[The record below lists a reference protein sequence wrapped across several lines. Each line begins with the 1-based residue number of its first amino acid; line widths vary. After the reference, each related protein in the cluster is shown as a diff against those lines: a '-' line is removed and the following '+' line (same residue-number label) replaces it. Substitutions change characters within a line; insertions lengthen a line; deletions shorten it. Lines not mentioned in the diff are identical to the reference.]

1 MIKKILSVVLAFS
14 MLNLNLLAA
23 APLDRGTMLIVR
35 LLSTVKSNSKNSVSA
50 IVDNDV
56 KGKNGE
62 ILIKRG
68 TPVQTSIK
76 REKAKGC
83 GRAGFVELKCISTT
97 SVDGQTILLEGS
109 SSATGKDNK
118 GLAIGLGV
126 GLGVTFLPVIGFA
139 FLAIKGEPGIIEPS
153 IISNVFVMNDYNIE
167 N

>member
-23 APLDRGTMLIVR
+23 APLDRGTMFIVR
-35 LLSTVKSNSKNSVSA
+35 LLSTVKSNSKETIST

-139 FLAIKGEPGIIEPS
+139 FLAIKGESATIEAGT
-153 IISNVFVMNDYNIE
+153 IFNVFVMNDYNIE